1 MLGFL
6 YLVMRLYRYII
17 IVILF
22 NLSFSNAQTDENV
35 KGTKIDLKNVDV
47 GTKALPTLFLF
58 GTQYTF
64 RERNK
69 FIKDLLQSQ
78 YYLRDLS
85 ISLDLEEF
93 YTKKVFRFNHKGKVE
108 IYLKLKKLPQNNKY
122 NSFMLD
128 GAAYSELN
136 ITRLISTITDV
147 RIDSIQKAI
156 IKRKKLLAELG
167 KLNNEISDIE
177 VSLDQYKSIYDDI
190 IVSKKLSDKKY
201 EQLQGLEKISVLQ
214 KRYRT
219 VKRKIAKNIR
229 DRQYLTLIVV
239 SIY

>member
-78 YYLRDLS
+78 YYLRDLYIS
-85 ISLDLEEF
+85 IDLEEF

-156 IKRKKLLAELG
+156 IKRKKLLAEWG

-177 VSLDQYKSIYDDI
+177 VSLDKYKSIYDDI

-214 KRYRT
+214 KKYRT

>member
-69 FIKDLLQSQ
+69 FIKNLLQSQ

-85 ISLDLEEF
+85 ISIDLEEF

-156 IKRKKLLAELG
+156 IKRKKLLAEWG

-214 KRYRT
+214 KKYRT

>member
-1 MLGFL
+1 
-6 YLVMRLYRYII
+6 MRLYRYII

-156 IKRKKLLAELG
+156 IKRKKLLTELG

-177 VSLDQYKSIYDDI
+177 VSLDKYKSIYDDI

-214 KRYRT
+214 KKYRT

>member
-78 YYLRDLS
+78 YYLRDLFIS
-85 ISLDLEEF
+85 IDLEEF
-93 YTKKVFRFNHKGKVE
+93 YTKKVFT
-108 IYLKLKKLPQNNKY
+108 PA
-122 NSFMLD
+122 SFQ
-128 GAAYSELN
+128 
-136 ITRLISTITDV
+136 RP
-147 RIDSIQKAI
+147 
-156 IKRKKLLAELG
+156 RK
-167 KLNNEISDIE
+167 
-177 VSLDQYKSIYDDI
+177 
-190 IVSKKLSDKKY
+190 
-201 EQLQGLEKISVLQ
+201 
-214 KRYRT
+214 
-219 VKRKIAKNIR
+219 
-229 DRQYLTLIVV
+229 
-239 SIY
+239 

>member
-156 IKRKKLLAELG
+156 IKRKKLLTELG

-177 VSLDQYKSIYDDI
+177 VSLDKYKSIYDDI

>member
-1 MLGFL
+1 
-6 YLVMRLYRYII
+6 MRLYRYII

-108 IYLKLKKLPQNNKY
+108 VYLKLKKLPQNNKY

-156 IKRKKLLAELG
+156 IKRKKLLTELG

-177 VSLDQYKSIYDDI
+177 VSLDKYKSIYDDI

>member
-78 YYLRDLS
+78 YYLRDLFIS
-85 ISLDLEEF
+85 IDLEEF

-136 ITRLISTITDV
+136 ITRLISTITNV

-156 IKRKKLLAELG
+156 IKRKKLLAEWG

-177 VSLDQYKSIYDDI
+177 ASLDQYKSIYDDI

-214 KRYRT
+214 KKYKT

>member
-78 YYLRDLS
+78 YYLRDLFIS
-85 ISLDLEEF
+85 IDLEEF

-156 IKRKKLLAELG
+156 IKRKKLLAEWG

-177 VSLDQYKSIYDDI
+177 VSLDKYKSIYDDI

-214 KRYRT
+214 KKYRT

>member
-78 YYLRDLS
+78 YYLRDLFIS
-85 ISLDLEEF
+85 IDLEEF

-156 IKRKKLLAELG
+156 IKRKKLLAEWG

-201 EQLQGLEKISVLQ
+201 IQLQGLEKISVIQ
-214 KRYRT
+214 KKYKT
-219 VKRKIAKNIR
+219 VKRKIARNKR
-229 DRQYLTLIVV
+229 DLENLILLVV